1 MLSLFESWIVTEIQF
16 YNSLQ
21 DAAPKINQELV
32 RIVVRKYVSLFQRSE
47 PLGGVFTM

>member
-32 RIVVRKYVSLFQRSE
+32 RIVVLNATFNTISVILW
-47 PLGGVFTM
+47 